1 MASTIY
7 AAYRR
12 QHRISA
18 AVRRFMAGI
27 GTFAL
32 AALVATQVEAQL
44 LGGGAGSAA
53 KAGKHFVSAPVPKAE
68 EGGDMIFGIPANTI
82 FFVAAGIAAV
92 LWFTVGG
99 GRKVKVG
106 PKT

>member
-12 QHRISA
+12 QRRLPA
-18 AVRRFMAGI
+18 ALRRFMAGI

-44 LGGGAGSAA
+44 MGGGA
-53 KAGKHFVSAPVPKAE
+53 KAGKQFMSAPKAQVE
-68 EGGDMIFGIPANTI
+68 EASGDMIFGIPANTI
-82 FFVAAGIAAV
+82 FFVAVAVAAV
-92 LWFTVGG
+92 LWFTLGG
-99 GRKVKVG
+99 GRRAKVRDKV
-106 PKT
+106 